1 VAVSSIGREQ
11 MRRRPWK
18 FSGSAFCRRKH
29 FPMGMKFLVIVLLA
43 LNWRVGVADEVKPE
57 HATSAPSDLTQPEKK
72 TEIENGYNLL
82 YDLKFKEARA
92 QFAAWQEAH
101 PEDPLSDVSIAVS
114 YLFEEFYHHDV
125 LTSKFFLDNDRLFGG
140 IEGKPD
146 ENRTRQFNE
155 ACRRG
160 RGRALEQLKAN
171 PNDADALFALTL
183 ATGMEANYAAMLE
196 KNKRKSL
203 RLMKEHEDQAKQ
215 LLELRPDC
223 GDAWMAIGATNYLMG
238 SLPGYIRF
246 FLWFGRISGDKQ
258 YGMERLRVAA
268 ETGHYMRPF
277 AKIFLALADL
287 RENQKNEAREL
298 LSDLVREFP
307 DNHLFADELARLTP
321 GTKPPEKSEAR

>member
-82 YDLKFKEARA
+82 
-92 QFAAWQEAH
+92 
-101 PEDPLSDVSIAVS
+101 LSDVSIAVS

-125 LTSKFFLDNDRLFGG
+125 LTSKFFLDSDRLFGG